1 MAKRR
6 SAWSMLLPLLCIAL
20 FALTIIIHG
29 IFIWAALAPLF
40 IFFLAKKGY
49 GRMVVLSAA
58 VVALS
63 WAAIAGYWTSS
74 YSALIFT
81 IILIGV
87 SLFLF
92 LFFCMAAFMLR
103 AFPAWLSLLSV
114 PLAWVA
120 LQELFSH
127 SVIDSYWASLAIF
140 SPSLSPLL
148 GIVGR
153 EGVTFLI
160 ILANVLFSLAL
171 SFPRRR
177 AFRIASAVLA
187 LALLSTAGVSQRLEP
202 QGDALTVA
210 LVQPNIQRSW
220 EWRTAHVESDILPL
234 LEDMTLSVAAGSHPD
249 VILWPEYAIPDDVF
263 IRPHLAERLGNL
275 SRAANA
281 TLILGSLR
289 WTGGLYNGDLPYKND
304 VVLAFSPQGR
314 LLSTYTASHPLPYEP
329 QTLPAERMELLTLGG
344 ESIGASLCYEET
356 QKDVSR
362 FHRASGARY
371 AVSFSNNLAFT
382 QSSVG
387 LRLSSLYSRLNA
399 AENGMY
405 VLRATNTGITQ
416 IISPRGRIVGQLPS
430 NARGILVRTIYLPPA
445 H

>member
-1 MAKRR
+1 MVQRR
-6 SAWSMLLPLLCIAL
+6 GARSIFLPLLCIAL
-20 FALTIIIHG
+20 FALTIAVHG
-29 IFIWAALAPLF
+29 IFIWASLAPLF
-40 IFFLAKKGY
+40 VFFL
-49 GRMVVLSAA
+49 GRESWKRILAGAA
-58 VVALS
+58 AAALS

-74 YSALIFT
+74 YSALIFALV
-81 IILIGV
+81 IIGV

-92 LFFCMAAFMLR
+92 LFLCTAAFMLR
-103 AFPAWLSLLSV
+103 AFPPWLSLFSV
-114 PLAWVA
+114 PLAWIA

-153 EGVTFLI
+153 EGTTFLI
-160 ILANVLFSLAL
+160 ILANVLFSFAL
-171 SFPRRR
+171 SLPRDRMFR
-177 AFRIASAVLA
+177 AMSALLVT
-187 LALLSTAGVSQRLEP
+187 ALLSIAGFSYFLEP
-202 QGDALTVA
+202 QGDPFTVA

-220 EWRTAHVESDILPL
+220 EWRMAHVESDILPL
-234 LEDMTLSVAAGSHPD
+234 LENMTLSVAARNHPD
-249 VILWPEYAIPDDVF
+249 VILWPEYAVPDDVF
-263 IRPHLAERLGNL
+263 LRPHLARRLGDL

-289 WTGGLYNGDLPYKND
+289 WTGGSYSDSQPYKND
-304 VVLAFSPQGR
+304 VVLAFSPQGE
-314 LLSTYTASHPLPYEP
+314 LLSAYTASHPLPYEP

-344 ESIGASLCYEET
+344 EAIGASLCYEET

-371 AVSFSNNLAFT
+371 AVSLANDLAFT
-382 QSSVG
+382 RSSVG
-387 LRLSSLYSRLNA
+387 LRHSSLYSRLNA
-399 AENGMY
+399 AESGMY

-416 IISPRGRIVGQLPS
+416 VINPYGKVVGQLPS
-430 NARGILVRTIYLPPA
+430 NSRGILVRTIYLPPA